1 MVRQMLLLCVFLVAG
16 CAVTVSEDTQVQSNE
31 TLEQWRRSPEAGRG
45 YLVLSSSVSA
55 QMALDAVKKIVALDS
70 DPNVQRITMI
80 INSNGGEAGALRT
93 IYNAMR
99 LSHKPVDTV
108 NIGNCYSAACAIFA
122 GATGKRYACKDSHFM
137 VHSPKLI
144 RGSAR
149 KYEDVLEFEVSF
161 FQKALRAHSHL
172 PDEWFPLTSKHRFFS
187 AQEALQYGFVDEVIE
202 TFPTL

>member
-1 MVRQMLLLCVFLVAG
+1 MVRQMLLLCVFLMAG
-16 CAVTVSEDTQVQSNE
+16 CAVNVSEDTQIQSNE
-31 TLEQWRRSPEAGRG
+31 TLEQWRHSPEAGRG

-99 LSHKPVDTV
+99 LSHKPIDTV

-122 GATGKRYACKDSHFM
+122 GATGKRYACRESHFM

-161 FQKALRAHSHL
+161 FQKAVRAHSHL
-172 PDEWFPLTSKHRFFS
+172 PDEWFPLTNKHRFFS

>member
-55 QMALDAVKKIVALDS
+55 QMALDAVKKVVALDS

-187 AQEALQYGFVDEVIE
+187 AQEALKYGFVDEVIE